1 MRVIGSRSECC
12 EGLQSVLRL
21 AQVSVIWLLPEEMVL
36 ELGSEGLARWK
47 LLRQGGGR
55 NMLGSSE
62 FKEPK
67 GQIGWN
73 VDSDRWDLGNQLRGY
88 QGSEDAGIC

>member
-36 ELGSEGLARWK
+36 ELGSEGLAR
-47 LLRQGGGR
+47 
-55 NMLGSSE
+55 
-62 FKEPK
+62 
-67 GQIGWN
+67 
-73 VDSDRWDLGNQLRGY
+73 
-88 QGSEDAGIC
+88 